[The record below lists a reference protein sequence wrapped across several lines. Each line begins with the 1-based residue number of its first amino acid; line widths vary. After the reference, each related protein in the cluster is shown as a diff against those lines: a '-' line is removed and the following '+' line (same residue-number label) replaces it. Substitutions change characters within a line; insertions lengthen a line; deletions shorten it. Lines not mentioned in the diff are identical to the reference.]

1 MAGTFYPN
9 NYKYLRSMVLRCLRD
24 ARGAAMGHPEA
35 LIAPHAGYV
44 YSGPIAGSAY
54 AAVAAS
60 RGSFSR
66 VVILGPAHRV
76 AFDGLALPSVDGLR
90 TPLGVVRVDG
100 AARDRLA
107 ALPFVQVDDR
117 PHAREHALEV
127 QLPFIQEVLGEV
139 PVLPIVVGRASATE
153 VARALDAVWEPRT
166 LVVVSSDLSHYL
178 SQAEARRVDDATC
191 EAIEALAP
199 ERIGVEDACGRVPIA
214 ALLTLAKARGLVA
227 HRLDVRTSGDTA
239 GGDDAVVGYAAFA
252 FVRPPSHEVPPSREQ
267 VENDELL
274 LELARLSVAHAVAHG
289 RALRLSLGRLPP
301 ALRALGAS
309 FVTLRHHAD
318 GELRGCLGTLDPTR
332 PIALDVVENA
342 AAAAIH
348 DPRFS
353 PVTSREVPDL
363 DVSLSVIGRREAL
376 DVGGEA
382 ELLARL
388 RPGVDGLV
396 IEDGSRRAVF
406 LPVVWRQLPDPH
418 SFLDALRHKAGM
430 PRGHWSDATRAWR
443 FSVRELSKS

>member
-1 MAGTFYPN
+1 
-9 NYKYLRSMVLRCLRD
+9 MVLQCLCD
-24 ARGAAMGHPEA
+24 ARGPTIGRPEA

-60 RGSFSR
+60 RGTFSR

-90 TPLGVVRVDG
+90 TPLGVVRVDV

-107 ALPFVQVDDR
+107 ALPFVHVDDH
-117 PHAREHALEV
+117 PHAREHAIEV
-127 QLPFIQEVLGEV
+127 QLPFVQEVLGEV
-139 PVLPIVVGRASATE
+139 LVLPVVVGRATASE

-178 SQAEARRVDDATC
+178 PQAEARRVDEATC

-199 ERIGVEDACGRVPIA
+199 ERIGAQDACGRVPIA
-214 ALLTLAKARGLVA
+214 GLLSLAKARGLVA
-227 HRLDVRTSGDTA
+227 HRLDARTSGDTA
-239 GGDDAVVGYAAFA
+239 GSGDAVVGYAAFA
-252 FVRPPSHEVPPSREQ
+252 FVPPPSHEVPLSSEQ

-274 LELARLSVAHAVAHG
+274 LELARLSVAHAAEHG
-289 RALRLSLGRLPP
+289 RALRLSFEQLAP

-309 FVTLRHHAD
+309 FVTLRRHAD
-318 GELRGCLGTLDPTR
+318 GQLRGCLGSLDPTR
-332 PIALDVVENA
+332 PLALDVVENA

-348 DPRFS
+348 DPRFP
-353 PVTSREVPDL
+353 PVTSREVPSL
-363 DVSLSVIGRREAL
+363 DVSISVIGPREAL

-388 RPGVDGLV
+388 RPGVDGLM

-406 LPVVWRQLPDPH
+406 LPVVWRQLPDPQR
-418 SFLDALRHKAGM
+418 FLDALRHKAGL
-430 PRGHWSDATRAWR
+430 PRGYWSGATRAWR
-443 FSVRELSKS
+443 FSVRELGKS